1 MQFGFFDIDDKYE
14 KLTELG
20 DPLVQIDQLI
30 DFSLFEDIFFKAFPK
45 NDKPSKKNPKNAG
58 RKPIGPSII
67 IKTIFL
73 KRLFSLSNE
82 QAEFQITDRHSF
94 QRFIGLDANKSAP
107 DFTTIWRYE
116 NKLSQFGY
124 IDLMFERFDQFLNK
138 QGFIANEGAII
149 DATIVEVPRQ
159 WNTRDENK
167 QIKSGTIPKS
177 IQKNAHKRAQK
188 DLDARWTKK
197 RNINYY
203 GYKNHVLIDDR
214 FKLIR
219 SFDVTSANVHDSTPA
234 NGLLAGSIAY
244 ELFGDSAYQ
253 SPEISGLLKHLCINN
268 FISEKGYRNK
278 KLTQSQIESNHHKS
292 KTRCRV
298 EHVFGFMQNTMKAKF
313 IRTIGI
319 KRARFQIG
327 LTNLVYNIC
336 RYVQLQRIHSY

>member
-1 MQFGFFDIDDKYE
+1 MQFGFFDIDDKYT

-20 DPLVQIDQLI
+20 DPLVQIDKLI
-30 DFSLFEDIFFKAFPK
+30 DFTMFEEIFFKAFPK
-45 NDKPSKKNPKNAG
+45 SDKPSKKNPKNAG
-58 RKPIGPSII
+58 RKPIAPSII
-67 IKTIFL
+67 IKAIFL

-94 QRFIGLDANKSAP
+94 QRFIGVDANKKAP

-116 NKLSQFGY
+116 NKLSQLGF
-124 IDLMFERFDQFLNK
+124 IKLMFERFDRFLNE
-138 QGFIANEGAII
+138 QGYIANQGAIV
-149 DATIVEVPRQ
+149 DATIVQVPKQR
-159 WNTRDENK
+159 NTRDENK
-167 QIKSGTIPKS
+167 QIKSGVTPKS
-177 IQKNAHKRAQK
+177 FKKNLHRKAQK

-197 RNINYY
+197 NNISYY
-203 GYKNHVLIDDR
+203 GYKNHVLIDDK

-234 NGLLAGSIAY
+234 NDILAGSIAA
-244 ELFGDSAYQ
+244 ELYGDSAYQ
-253 SPEISGLLKHLCINN
+253 SPKISRLLKHLCINDL
-268 FISEKGYRNK
+268 ISEKPYRYK
-278 KLTQSQIESNHHKS
+278 KLTKSQIELNHQKS

-313 IRTIGI
+313 IKTIGI

-336 RYVQLQRIHSY
+336 RYAQLQRI